1 MKKLLIVVDFQN
13 DFVNGSLGFDG
24 AKNIEENIVA
34 RIKKFE
40 EDNDDIIF
48 TLDTHDENYFNTTEG
63 KKLPVMHCIK
73 NTKGHEIFGLVN
85 SLSKNHLL
93 IEKDTFGSSKL
104 IDYLRTHH
112 YEQIEL
118 VGLVS
123 NICVFTN
130 AVICKTIQPNSKIIV
145 WRDSTSSNDLDVQE
159 KSFDILRNSAIS
171 LILLPLSE
179 PSISSSAFLSLN
191 DSFVL
196 VYFFCVSSIFR
207 I

>member
-123 NICVFTN
+123 NICVFSN

-145 WRDSTSSNDLDVQE
+145 WRDSTSSNDLVVQE
-159 KSFDILRNSAIS
+159 KSFDILRNLHI
-171 LILLPLSE
+171 
-179 PSISSSAFLSLN
+179 
-191 DSFVL
+191 DVL
-196 VYFFCVSSIFR
+196 
-207 I
+207 

>member
-63 KKLPVMHCIK
+63 KKLPVMHCVK
-73 NTKGHEIFGLVN
+73 NTKGHEICGLVN

-104 IDYLRTHH
+104 IDYLRTNH

-123 NICVFTN
+123 NICVFSN

-159 KSFDILRNSAIS
+159 KSFDILRNLHI
-171 LILLPLSE
+171 
-179 PSISSSAFLSLN
+179 
-191 DSFVL
+191 DVL
-196 VYFFCVSSIFR
+196 
-207 I
+207 

>member
-1 MKKLLIVVDFQN
+1 
-13 DFVNGSLGFDG
+13 
-24 AKNIEENIVA
+24 
-34 RIKKFE
+34 
-40 EDNDDIIF
+40 
-48 TLDTHDENYFNTTEG
+48 
-63 KKLPVMHCIK
+63 MHCVK

-123 NICVFTN
+123 NICVFSN

-145 WRDSTSSNDLDVQE
+145 WRDSTSSNDLVVQE
-159 KSFDILRNSAIS
+159 KSFDILRNLHI
-171 LILLPLSE
+171 
-179 PSISSSAFLSLN
+179 
-191 DSFVL
+191 DVL
-196 VYFFCVSSIFR
+196 
-207 I
+207 